1 MKTNKIHILSLVM
14 ALTLTAIS
22 CSEDFLDETP
32 MSSYAPE
39 TLSDEA
45 GIEAALKGL
54 HYNFGTIWTWAGRQG
69 WNAVW
74 QEGTDVASPGGIEG
88 VEIPFFKYEELNSE
102 NAAVSRMWER
112 CFLIINNANTA
123 LKAIGEDGDPAKIG
137 EALFFRGYCYNIL
150 ATLYGD
156 VPLLIE
162 PTSSARTD
170 LVRTPVAQVNDQI
183 IEDLEYAAD
192 NLPGI
197 DEAVNESRA
206 NKYMAMQCLGE
217 VYLRVGKPELAEPVL
232 AEIINSGA
240 FSLVEERYGVALGVN
255 GDYFSDMFKF
265 GNQRR
270 SQGNTETIWT
280 FELEYNKGGISGGFT
295 DAPQQRRNWVP
306 AYHNVPGMTYVYE
319 GVGDDFVHPYGG
331 RGNGRMR
338 PSDWV
343 KYKLYEDG
351 DIRNSENNITRTF
364 YYNSPGYQATIGVD
378 ANGFRVASD
387 SPNAVKVIE
396 VQEGD
401 TVVLAASDTL
411 EVAYPYTRKWDS
423 FDPTDQWG
431 WTNIKDFP
439 MMRLGETYLLRAEA
453 RFKQSNSQGAAADI
467 NVLRDRAFKLSR
479 QESGNTDLG
488 KVSSSDITMDFILD
502 ERVRELFAEENRR
515 ITLMRT
521 GTLVERARLNTDSS
535 IKGTISGLDPKL
547 LLLPIPLSEIQR
559 NKDVQWE
566 QNPGYN

>member
-1 MKTNKIHILSLVM
+1 MKTNKIHIISLLM
-14 ALTLTAIS
+14 AFTLMAIS
-22 CSEDFLDETP
+22 CSEDFLDEKP

-69 WNAVW
+69 WTAVW
-74 QEGTDVASPGGIEG
+74 HEGTDVASPGGIEG
-88 VEIPFFKYEELNSE
+88 VEIPFFKYEELNAE

-112 CFLIINNANTA
+112 CYLIINNANTA
-123 LKAIGEDGDPAKIG
+123 LKAIGEDGDPEKIA

-170 LVRTPVAQVNDQI
+170 LVRTPIEQVNGQI
-183 IEDLEYAAD
+183 IEDLKYAAT
-192 NLPGI
+192 NLPTI
-197 DEAVNESRA
+197 ENAVNESRA
-206 NKYMAMQCLGE
+206 NKHMAQQCLGE
-217 VYLRVGKPELAEPVL
+217 VYLRVGEPALAEAALTDV
-232 AEIINSGA
+232 ITSGL
-240 FSLVEERYGVALGVN
+240 FSLVEQRYGIALGVN

-270 SQGNTETIWT
+270 SQGNTEAIWT

-295 DAPQQRRNWVP
+295 EAPQQRRNWVP

-343 KYKLYEDG
+343 KYQLYEDG

-364 YYNSPGYQATIGVD
+364 YYNQPGYSATIGVD
-378 ANGFRVASD
+378 AKGYRVAAD
-387 SPNAVKVIE
+387 SPHAVKVIE

-401 TVVLAASDTL
+401 TAVLAASDTL
-411 EVAYPYTRKWDS
+411 EVAFPYTRKWDS

-453 RFKQSNSQGAAADI
+453 RFKQDNPGGAADDI
-467 NVLRDRAFKLSR
+467 NVLRDRAFKMAR
-479 QESGNTDLG
+479 QESGNADLG

-502 ERVRELFAEENRR
+502 ERARELFAEENRR

-521 GTLVERARLNTDSS
+521 GTLIERARLNTDSS
-535 IKGTISGLDPKL
+535 IKGTISGLDPRI

-559 NKDVQWE
+559 NKDAVLE
-566 QNPGYN
+566 QNPGY

>member
-1 MKTNKIHILSLVM
+1 MKINKIHILSLVM
-14 ALTLTAIS
+14 AFTLIAIS

-69 WNAVW
+69 WNCVW

-102 NAAVSRMWER
+102 NGAVSRMWER

-156 VPLLIE
+156 VPLLTE

-170 LVRTPVAQVNDQI
+170 LVRTPVEQINNQI
-183 IEDLEYAAD
+183 IEDLKYAAA
-192 NLPGI
+192 NLPDI
-197 DEAVNESRA
+197 DHTVSESRA
-206 NKYMAMQCLGE
+206 NKHMAMQCLGE
-217 VYLRVGKPELAEPVL
+217 VYLRVGEPALAETVL
-232 AEIINSGA
+232 SEIINSEL
-240 FSLVEERYGVALGVN
+240 FSLVEERYGIALGVN

-306 AYHNVPGMTYVYE
+306 AYHNIPGMTYVYD

-343 KYKLYEDG
+343 KYQLYNDG

-364 YYNSPGYQATIGVD
+364 YYNSQGYSATWGID
-378 ANGFRVASD
+378 ANGYRVDKD
-387 SPNAVKVIE
+387 SPDAVKVIE

-401 TVVLAASDTL
+401 TALIAASDTL

-453 RFKQSNSQGAAADI
+453 RFKQDNSSGAADDI

-479 QESGNTDLG
+479 QESGNTNLG
-488 KVSSSDITMDFILD
+488 KVSTSDITMDFILD
-502 ERVRELFAEENRR
+502 ERARELFAEENRR

-521 GTLVERARLNTDSS
+521 GTLVERAKLNTDSS
-535 IKGTISGLDPKL
+535 IKGTISGLDPKTFVITN
-547 LLLPIPLSEIQR
+547 PVKR
-559 NKDVQWE
+559 NTA
-566 QNPGYN
+566 

>member
-1 MKTNKIHILSLVM
+1 MKKNKIHIISLLM
-14 ALTLTAIS
+14 AFTLIAIS
-22 CSEDFLDETP
+22 CSEDFLDEKP

-69 WNAVW
+69 WTAVW
-74 QEGTDVASPGGIEG
+74 HEGTDVASPGGIEG
-88 VEIPFFKYEELNSE
+88 VEIPFFKYEELNAE

-112 CFLIINNANTA
+112 CYLIINNANTT
-123 LKAIGEDGDPAKIG
+123 LKAIGEDGDPAKIA

-156 VPLLIE
+156 VPLLTE

-170 LVRTPVAQVNDQI
+170 LVRTPIAQVNDQI
-183 IEDLEYAAD
+183 IEDLKYAAS
-192 NLPGI
+192 NLPDI
-197 DEAVNESRA
+197 ENTVNESRA
-206 NKYMAMQCLGE
+206 NKHMALQCLGE
-217 VYLRVGKPELAEPVL
+217 VYLRVGEPALAETALSEV
-232 AEIINSGA
+232 ITSGL
-240 FSLVEERYGVALGVN
+240 FSLVEQRYGIALGVN
-255 GDYFSDMFKF
+255 GDYFSDIFKF

-306 AYHNVPGMTYVYE
+306 AYHNVPGMTYVYD

-343 KYKLYEDG
+343 KYQLYEDG

-364 YYNSPGYQATIGVD
+364 YYNAPGYSATIGVNAD
-378 ANGFRVASD
+378 GYRVAVD
-387 SPNAVKVIE
+387 SPAAVKVIE

-401 TVVLAASDTL
+401 TAVLAASDTL
-411 EVAYPYTRKWDS
+411 EVAFPYTRKWDS

-453 RFKQSNSQGAAADI
+453 RFKQDDPAGAADDI
-467 NVLRDRAFKLSR
+467 NLLRDRAFKMAR
-479 QESGNTDLG
+479 QESGDADLG
-488 KVSSSDITMDFILD
+488 KVTSSDITMDFILD
-502 ERVRELFAEENRR
+502 ERARELFAEENRR
-515 ITLMRT
+515 IALMRT
-521 GTLVERARLNTDSS
+521 GTLIERAKLNTDSS
-535 IKGTISGLDPKL
+535 IKGTISGLDPRI

-559 NKDVQWE
+559 NKDAVLD
-566 QNPGYN
+566 QNPGY